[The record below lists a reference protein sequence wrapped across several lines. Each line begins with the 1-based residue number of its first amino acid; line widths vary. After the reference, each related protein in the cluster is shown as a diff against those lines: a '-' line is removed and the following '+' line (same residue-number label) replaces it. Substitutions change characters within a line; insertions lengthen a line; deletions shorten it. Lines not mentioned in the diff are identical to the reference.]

1 MRIAL
6 CLSGQMRA
14 MKHCIDTLEI
24 AFPDCDVDV
33 YATVWNYE
41 DRNNI
46 ELLREKTNVVYID
59 TVTDDDLATN
69 IEFEKQV
76 IRRGFYSQYH
86 IKNWAPIPVWN
97 LCRIER
103 MAKLSFIPVAHSD
116 CNIHTSGDEYDF
128 VVRSRYDTKYL
139 RNILPM
145 LDKTKL
151 LVSEDIGGSAPW
163 DIWKETRMIYDG
175 FAASSY
181 PIMHEY
187 YRFSNWLPSYFE
199 YHRDTLKAERTL
211 GWFLEKIVAL
221 PMKFDRDFI
230 GLQVNETEW
239 YNRSNPIETNS
250 LQDKQKETFDF
261 YKSDLKKNHPD
272 LYNEVAFC
280 FE

>member
-1 MRIAL
+1 MKIAL

-14 MKHCIDTLEI
+14 MKYCIDTLET

-33 YATVWNYE
+33 YATVWDYE
-41 DRNNI
+41 DRDNV
-46 ELLREKTNVVYID
+46 ELLRKKTNLVYVNTI
-59 TVTDDDLATN
+59 TNEDLAIN
-69 IEFEKQV
+69 SEFEKQV
-76 IRRGFYSQYH
+76 IKRGFYNQFH
-86 IKNWAPIPVWN
+86 IKNWAPVPVWN
-97 LCRIER
+97 LSRIET
-103 MAKLSFIPVAHSD
+103 MAKFSFIAVAH
-116 CNIHTSGDEYDF
+116 DEYDF

-139 RNILPM
+139 RNIVPM

-163 DIWKETRMIYDG
+163 DIWKNTRMIYDG

-181 PIMHEY
+181 PVMLEY
-187 YRFSNWLPSYFE
+187 YQFSNWLPSYFE

-211 GWFLEKIVAL
+211 GWFLEEIAAL
-221 PMKFDRDFI
+221 PMKFDRDFL
-230 GLQVNETEW
+230 GLQVNQTEW

-250 LQDKQKETFDF
+250 LKDKQKGTFDF

-272 LYNEVAFC
+272 LYEEVAFS